1 MKKPILLLLFFAMV
15 LQGCEKSSKNTEVYR
30 EAAKEIPV
38 IGHPDVLVVGAGP
51 SGIGAAIAA
60 ARMGAKTMLVE
71 QNGFVG
77 GNLTAAQV
85 NPMFTFHDVKG
96 RSRERRNKVLCR
108 DVRTRHVGRQALR
121 CVAHHERLP

>member
-51 SGIGAAIAA
+51 SSIGAAIAA
-60 ARMGAKTMLVE
+60 ARMGAKTML
-71 QNGFVG
+71 
-77 GNLTAAQV
+77 
-85 NPMFTFHDVKG
+85 TFYVPADHATKSFFLEPYNNIHFSRYAIYLHVK
-96 RSRERRNKVLCR
+96 
-108 DVRTRHVGRQALR
+108 D
-121 CVAHHERLP
+121 